1 MARKWIYEVIR
12 YGEDGRPIDSCYFD
26 SRKAAQKFAD
36 QYPPNTAG
44 VAQWPLHTM
53 RDI

>member
-1 MARKWIYEVIR
+1 MKWIYEVIIA
-12 YGEDGRPIDSCYFD
+12 GEDGRPIDSYYFD

-36 QYPPNTAG
+36 QYPENAAN
-44 VAQWPLHTM
+44 VVKWQLLTM